1 MKVIKESEEVGLLKI
16 KDDLFTYDSPLG
28 AIFNEF
34 NRLSRMEDDLF
45 TREVE
50 IPRLSFIPCGGS
62 FEAKSIYEGSWGDA
76 TQGVVNFY
84 AWLKRCFINH
94 HKLDYELMI
103 RLEEYWNVDE
113 AIHDERELNDDHDIG
128 NLDNDLVRDNAPYH
142 TNEKEELYE
151 EGRCELLRNPCQEPP
166 VCKIKRFE
174 VIKYSFM

>member
-1 MKVIKESEEVGLLKI
+1 MILDWYTKNALWLYWKRGYDEVVLSDEQLL
-16 KDDLFTYDSPLG
+16 DLEDENL
-28 AIFNEF
+28 IDVNEI
-34 NRLSRMEDDLF
+34 
-45 TREVE
+45 VE
-50 IPRLSFIPCGGS
+50 IFRIETAVLTSKHNNASIQTRGS

-113 AIHDERELNDDHDIG
+113 AIHDERELNDDHDIR

-151 EGRCELLRNPCQEPP
+151 EG
-166 VCKIKRFE
+166 
-174 VIKYSFM
+174 